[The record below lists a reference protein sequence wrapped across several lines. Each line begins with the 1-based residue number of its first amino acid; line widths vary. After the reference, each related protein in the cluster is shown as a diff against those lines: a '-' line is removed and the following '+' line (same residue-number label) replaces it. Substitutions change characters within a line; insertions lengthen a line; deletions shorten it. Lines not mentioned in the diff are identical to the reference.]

1 MFRRE
6 KKDSFFANLPPEEGK
21 HSLVELNGWGEG
33 WGGKRKFDIVSE
45 MRSGMATKC
54 CGFIVILTPE
64 CDNRGKK

>member
-33 WGGKRKFDIVSE
+33 WGVGRE
-45 MRSGMATKC
+45 N
-54 CGFIVILTPE
+54 LTLFL
-64 CDNRGKK
+64 K